1 MTKKEKNIQNCT
13 HEPAKSLL
21 AKYKKMG
28 IMSALCSDC
37 GEWIKPNKL
46 AKAGDKLLTA
56 GATMVVL
63 FGMIIGAPIYLLI
76 AIFRPDIRRD
86 LQERENTDH
95 YGAIA

>member
-1 MTKKEKNIQNCT
+1 MTKHKRARKRKAANI
-13 HEPAKSLL
+13 E
-21 AKYKKMG
+21 
-28 IMSALCSDC
+28 
-37 GEWIKPNKL
+37 
-46 AKAGDKLLTA
+46 DKVLTA
-56 GATMVVL
+56 AATITVA